1 MSKRNA
7 TLLLN
12 CMPILTK
19 KEMKIYEQEECLQYS
34 PYTWVFGVSGT
45 SLEPGLARVLRLDC
59 PKAERAGK
67 DVPGKEPSWTRSAWF
82 FCMGP

>member
-1 MSKRNA
+1 
-7 TLLLN
+7 
-12 CMPILTK
+12 
-19 KEMKIYEQEECLQYS
+19 MKIYEQEECLQYS

>member
-1 MSKRNA
+1 
-7 TLLLN
+7 
-12 CMPILTK
+12 
-19 KEMKIYEQEECLQYS
+19 MKIYEQEECLQYS

-45 SLEPGLARVLRLDC
+45 SLEPGLARVLRLEPGLARVLRLDC